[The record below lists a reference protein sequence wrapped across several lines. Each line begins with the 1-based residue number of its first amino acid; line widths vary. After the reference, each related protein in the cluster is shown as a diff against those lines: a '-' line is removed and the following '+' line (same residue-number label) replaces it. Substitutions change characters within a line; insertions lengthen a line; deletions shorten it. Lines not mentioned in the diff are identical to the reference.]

1 MKDRRRKGEI
11 EKGPPLTK
19 CKEEGAAPLPSQGLA
34 MNIFPISFGLNGN
47 AAAHPGPDARREE
60 EALDAYSSIVTSV
73 VESAA
78 GAMVGIQRRA
88 KPGGPS
94 GDPRM
99 NVGAGSGFVITP
111 DGYVLTNNHVV
122 QGAGALEVLFADGT
136 VAPATF
142 VGGDPDTDTA
152 LVRVHAA
159 RLTPVELGDSDSL
172 RVGQLVVAMGNPFGL
187 QATVTTGVVS
197 ALRRTLRATT
207 GRLIEDIIQTD
218 AALNPGNSGG
228 ALLDSRARV
237 IGVNTAII
245 AGANATG
252 FAVPINTAKRVIP
265 DLMREGR
272 VVRGYLGLAGQT
284 VPFPKAAAARY
295 GLAFPAGVQI
305 VQIVPE
311 GPAEKAG
318 LRVGDVMLSVDG
330 KDAPSVDAIHRILD
344 GNSIGREA
352 RLRVLRRGEVIET
365 TTPADIVTVSDA
377 DLEESALL
385 LTVML
390 KVAGVGTVVGAV

>member
-1 MKDRRRKGEI
+1 LPCSERGILFAHQI
-11 EKGPPLTK
+11 ETERLLIISQPKYK
-19 CKEEGAAPLPSQGLA
+19 AADWRGWETH
-34 MNIFPISFGLNGN
+34 MNIIPISFG
-47 AAAHPGPDARREE
+47 PGANSRPSVDEKREQ
-60 EALDAYSSIVTSV
+60 EALDAYSTIVTSV
-73 VESAA
+73 VEKVAS
-78 GAMVGIQRRA
+78 AMVGIQRKGRA
-88 KPGGPS
+88 GNGQA
-94 GDPRM
+94 DPRLQG
-99 NVGAGSGFVITP
+99 GAGSGFIITP

-122 QGAGALEVLFADGT
+122 QGAGAIEVLFADGSS
-136 VAPATF
+136 APADL
-142 VGGDPDTDTA
+142 VGGDADTDTA
-152 LVRVHAA
+152 LVRVHAG
-159 RLTPVELGDSDSL
+159 RLTPVDLGDSDAL

-228 ALLDSRARV
+228 ALLDSRGRV

-272 VVRGYLGLAGQT
+272 VVRGYLGLSGQT
-284 VPFPKAAAARY
+284 VPFPKAAAVRY
-295 GLAFPAGVQI
+295 GISVPAGIQI
-305 VQIVPE
+305 VQIVAG

-318 LRVGDVMLSVDG
+318 LRPGDVILSVDG

-344 GNSIGREA
+344 GRSIGRESV
-352 RLRVLRRGEVIET
+352 LRVLRRGEVIEARI
-365 TTPADIVTVSDA
+365 TPARRPA
-377 DLEESALL
+377 
-385 LTVML
+385 
-390 KVAGVGTVVGAV
+390 

>member
-1 MKDRRRKGEI
+1 
-11 EKGPPLTK
+11 
-19 CKEEGAAPLPSQGLA
+19 
-34 MNIFPISFGLNGN
+34 MNIIPISFGLNKG
-47 AAAHPGPDARREE
+47 AAETNSDDFRRER
-60 EALDAYSSIVTSV
+60 EALDAYSTIVTGVVDSV
-73 VESAA
+73 AA
-78 GAMVGIQRRA
+78 AMVGIQRKA
-88 KPGGPS
+88 KLGARMT
-94 GDPRM
+94 GDPRLQG
-99 NVGAGSGFVITP
+99 GAGSGFVITP

-122 QGAGALEVLFADGT
+122 EGASALEVLLPDGST
-136 VAPATF
+136 APAEL
-142 VGGDPDTDTA
+142 VGGDADTDTA
-152 LVRVHAA
+152 LVRVHGG
-159 RLTPVELGDSDSL
+159 RLTAVELGDSDAL

-228 ALLDSRARV
+228 ALLDSLGRV

-272 VVRGYLGLAGQT
+272 VIRGYLGLAGQT
-284 VPFPKAAAARY
+284 VPFPKAAAVRY
-295 GLAFPAGVQI
+295 GVTVPAGVQV
-305 VQIVPE
+305 VQVVAG

-318 LRVGDVMLSVDG
+318 LRAGDVILSVDG

-352 RLRVLRRGEVIET
+352 SLRVLRRGDVIMARI
-365 TTPADIVTVSDA
+365 TPTRRP
-377 DLEESALL
+377 EE
-385 LTVML
+385 
-390 KVAGVGTVVGAV
+390 GRR

>member
-1 MKDRRRKGEI
+1 MPI
-11 EKGPPLTK
+11 
-19 CKEEGAAPLPSQGLA
+19 
-34 MNIFPISFGLNGN
+34 IPISFGLNSNPSRGDR
-47 AAAHPGPDARREE
+47 DARREE
-60 EALDAYSSIVTSV
+60 EALDAYSTIVTSV
-73 VESAA
+73 VESVAA
-78 GAMVGIQRRA
+78 SMVGIQRKA
-88 KPGGPS
+88 KPGALEAN
-94 GDPRM
+94 PR
-99 NVGAGSGFVITP
+99 VYGGAGSGFVITP

-122 QGAGALEVLFADGT
+122 QGAGAIEVLFADGAT
-136 VAPATF
+136 APADV

-152 LVRVHAA
+152 LVRVHTA
-159 RLTPVELGDSDSL
+159 RLTPVQLGDSDSL

-228 ALLDSRARV
+228 ALLDSRGRV

-272 VVRGYLGLAGQT
+272 VVRGYIGLAGQT

-295 GLAFPAGVQI
+295 GLSIPAGVQI
-305 VQIVPE
+305 VQILPD
-311 GPAEKAG
+311 GPAQKAG
-318 LRVGDVMLSVDG
+318 LKAGDVILSVDG
-330 KDAPSVDAIHRILD
+330 KDAPSVDAIHRLLD
-344 GNSIGREA
+344 GNAIGREA
-352 RLRVLRRGEVIET
+352 RLRVLRRGEVIEARI
-365 TTPADIVTVSDA
+365 TPARRP
-377 DLEESALL
+377 EEARR
-385 LTVML
+385 
-390 KVAGVGTVVGAV
+390 